1 MWGEGIDG
9 LGTRQNT
16 SKKVTRP
23 EKDWND
29 SCPPGIYRG
38 IIRYNNDIHRT
49 GCVGVEI
56 TALSKDASKNL
67 YTTCYWSSPFAGSTQ
82 SDLVGENIEK
92 EQDSITSYG
101 MWMIPPD
108 IGNYVLVAFADQSE
122 KKGYVLSCLFND
134 KFTYQ
139 VPGNA
144 GGKSFGDPGLNLPVV
159 EKNKRDEKIT
169 HNDATRP
176 LNTELAKS
184 IVESG
189 LARDP
194 LRGAGYSTSRRE
206 SPSLVYGILTP
217 GPKTAFGKRDSGH
230 SFVMDDG
237 DDSMANAGRLIRIRS
252 GTGNQVLLDDV
263 TGSVYINNRIGTW
276 LELGASGDITAFS
289 HGSINLRAK
298 GNFNLRADKNVSI
311 EAGQDILMKA
321 AGDNKGDK
329 YVGIPALGALGIPPL
344 GNGGDIKFEAAADL
358 SAYAG
363 LNTQLT
369 ANGGD
374 VDISA
379 GSRVALTA
387 SGPLGMDILAA
398 TGPIKIDA
406 TVAPITIMAPVSPIT
421 IASGSLAS
429 VTGGLVLI
437 NSGGF
442 PPIPAIPAVAAP
454 QIGTKTHKD
463 QGRERPKFDFEAGR
477 EGKSA
482 ATTQGEWGGQKA
494 DIKTIVSTM
503 PTAEPYSGHFQS
515 DPISESA
522 QAPKPDPDLIKKLPT
537 HAIDFSGKPVD
548 VNTPNGV
555 LQGTGYTDADGN
567 PITDFTKVGGSFKNQ
582 LGQTVENVEQMF
594 SDNLSSMSEKLGLGS
609 DIGSALAGGV
619 GDPASLLGGLGG
631 DAAQAALSAAFPQFA
646 GIMGIYNNF
655 QNIMDLNLLDIQG
668 IGALVNGLK
677 AVLPPIRFPTSNALS
692 QKIIGLKKKLD
703 EMEAQLNQ
711 FGLDKLGFELDIMGV
726 AMSAMRGDIAGAL
739 SAATGS
745 ADFEKLLADKGI
757 SVFQDGPGTIFED
770 ALGNKLV
777 DFSNGIGPVGAT
789 MGVVSDLNK
798 TMSQIQGAIK
808 SPLTNNQT
816 LAITNFAQ
824 SVTPEVFRNSN
835 VLSAIN
841 EGKTSLE
848 KYAAPARLM
857 QGWVTSPATP
867 GGNPVIQ
874 DNLVGQRRYE
884 ASLWQCPDGM
894 NIDIGSGYLP
904 GEVNFQQLAD
914 ELDAARAEYLAN
926 GGT

>member
-1 MWGEGIDG
+1 MFKSDG
-9 LGTRQNT
+9 QLGTKQNT

-23 EKDWND
+23 EGDWND
-29 SCPPGIYRG
+29 VAPAGIYTG
-38 IIRYNNDIHRT
+38 IIRYNNDIHRS
-49 GCVGVEI
+49 GCVSVEI
-56 TALSKDASKNL
+56 PYLNKDASKNL
-67 YTTCYWSSPFAGSTQ
+67 YTTCIWSSPFAGSTQ
-82 SDLVGENIEK
+82 SDLIGEDIESEK
-92 EQDSITSYG
+92 DTITSYG

-108 IGNYVLVAFADQSE
+108 VGNYVLVAFADNSE
-122 KKGYVLSCLFND
+122 KKGYVISCLFND

-144 GGKSFGDPGLNLPVV
+144 GGKSYGDPGLNLPVV
-159 EKNKRDEKIT
+159 EKNKRDEKTT

-176 LNTELAKS
+176 LNSELAKS

-206 SPSLVYGILTP
+206 SPSLVYGMLTP

-263 TGSVYINNRIGTW
+263 TGSVYINNRMGTW
-276 LELGASGDITAFS
+276 LELGAKGDITAFS

-321 AGDNKGDK
+321 AGDNKGNK
-329 YVGIPALGALGIPPL
+329 YVGIPALGALGLPPL
-344 GNGGDIKFEAAADL
+344 GNGGDIKLEAAGDL
-358 SAYAG
+358 SSYAG

-387 SGPLGMDILAA
+387 SGPLGMDFLAA
-398 TGPIKIDA
+398 TGPIKVQA
-406 TVAPITIMAPVSPIT
+406 TVAPITIMAAVSPIS
-421 IASGSLAS
+421 IKSGSLTS
-429 VTGGLVLI
+429 VSGGILLL
-437 NSGGF
+437 NSGGM
-442 PPIPAIPAVAAP
+442 PPIPALPANPAP
-454 QIGTKTHKD
+454 QIGTKSHQDAGAEKP
-463 QGRERPKFDFEAGR
+463 EFDLEAGR
-477 EGKSA
+477 KGKPA
-482 ATTQGEWGGQKA
+482 ATTNGERTGQKA
-494 DIKTIVSTM
+494 KIKSIVSTM
-503 PTAEPYSGHFQS
+503 ATAEPFAGHFTA
-515 DPISESA
+515 DPITESA
-522 QAPKPDPDLIKKLPT
+522 QTPAPDKDLLDKLPT
-537 HAIDFSGKPVD
+537 HATDFSGKPVD
-548 VNTPNGV
+548 VNTPDGV
-555 LQGTGYTDADGN
+555 LKGTGYTDENGN
-567 PITDFTKVGGSFKNQ
+567 PITDFTKVGGSFQNQ
-582 LGQTVENVEQMF
+582 LGQEVENVASMF
-594 SDNLSSMSEKLGLGS
+594 EDNLNSMAESMGLGS
-609 DIGSALAGGV
+609 DIGSALEGGL

-631 DAAQAALSAAFPQFA
+631 AAAEEALTAAFPQFA
-646 GIMGIYNNF
+646 GVMGIYNNF

-677 AVLPPIRFPTSNALS
+677 AVIPPIRFPTSNALS
-692 QKIIGLKKKLD
+692 QKVIGLKKKLD

-711 FGLDKLGFELDIMGV
+711 FGLDKLGFEMDIMGV

-745 ADFEKLLADKGI
+745 ADFEQLLKDKGI

-770 ALGNKLV
+770 KLGNKLV

-798 TMSQIQGAIK
+798 TMSQIQGSVK

-841 EGKTSLE
+841 EGKTNLD

-867 GGNPVIQ
+867 GGNPVVQ
-874 DNLVGQRRYE
+874 SNLVGQRRYE

-894 NIDIGSGYLP
+894 DIDIGSGYLP
-904 GEVNFQQLAD
+904 GEVNFDQLAD
-914 ELDAARAEYLAN
+914 ELDIAREEYLRN